1 MPNKG
6 KSGEFAPLPTT
17 LERSPKKAQD
27 TYEATLENAERE
39 YGGDEARAHRVAW
52 SAVKHG
58 FEKRG
63 DHWEPKADPGPSD
76 DPSAG

>member
-6 KSGEFAPLPTT
+6 TSGGFAPLPST

-27 TYEATLENAERE
+27 TYEAALENAERE

-52 SAVKHG
+52 GAVKHS
-58 FEKRG
+58 FEKHG
-63 DHWEPKADPGPSD
+63 DHWDPKAER
-76 DPSAG
+76 DPSEDAEGG